1 MAHNDEFDDSGAL
14 ALTPPRVNIFA
25 KPNARA
31 TAGQCASRH
40 GASIFGPAAAWSPAK
55 DERHDWPA
63 PAQPQR
69 ARVRAH
75 RAAVTRLVAL
85 SGLALVTALIV
96 LRPAAPAPSEP
107 LRPRAGHG
115 ETTLRAR
122 GEQSRDA
129 RRAVDA
135 VRRPRTHKRAR
146 PHGALR
152 HRARRARL
160 QPRPTQRP
168 APPRAKAPPFATPRR
183 WAPTTP
189 VPTAPAL
196 PVPMRV
202 PQSAPP
208 EFM

>member
-1 MAHNDEFDDSGAL
+1 MAHNYEFDDSGAL

-25 KPNARA
+25 KPNAPA
-31 TAGQCASRH
+31 TAEQCTSRQ
-40 GASIFGPAAAWSPAK
+40 GATIFGPAAACPPAEA
-55 DERHDWPA
+55 ERHDRAA

-75 RAAVTRLVAL
+75 RPAVARLVAL
-85 SGLALVTALIV
+85 SGLALVIALIV
-96 LRPAAPAPSEP
+96 LRPAAPAPSDP

-135 VRRPRTHKRAR
+135 VRRRRSHKRAR

-152 HRARRARL
+152 HHNRGRVQA
-160 QPRPTQRP
+160 RPTQRP
-168 APPRAKAPPFATPRR
+168 APPRAKAPPLSTPRR
-183 WAPTTP
+183 WAPTIP
-189 VPTAPAL
+189 VPTPPAL

>member
-1 MAHNDEFDDSGAL
+1 MAHNYEFDDSGAL
-14 ALTPPRVNIFA
+14 GLTPPRVNIFA
-25 KPNARA
+25 KPSAPA
-31 TAGQCASRH
+31 TAQQCTSRQ
-40 GASIFGPAAAWSPAK
+40 GATIFGPAAACSPAEA
-55 DERHDWPA
+55 ERHDWPA

-75 RAAVTRLVAL
+75 RPAVGRLVAL
-85 SGLALVTALIV
+85 SGLALVIALIV

-122 GEQSRDA
+122 GEQPRDA

-152 HRARRARL
+152 HRARRARV

-168 APPRAKAPPFATPRR
+168 APPRATAPPLSTPRR
-183 WAPTTP
+183 WAPTIS
-189 VPTAPAL
+189 VPSPPAL

-202 PQSAPP
+202 PRSAPP